1 MERPSLTHPLIV
13 DSVETPGGGRIGLTF
28 CPGKKQA
35 RAASG
40 SWNRD
45 LDADLDAIR
54 AWGAEVLVSLIEP
67 AEYQRLGV
75 EDLPEKARARM
86 AHLALPVPDYGLPG
100 PEWEA
105 AWEAAGPGLRS
116 ILLRG
121 GRICLHCMGGLGRSG
136 TIAARLLVELGVP
149 PEDAIRSV
157 RAARPGAVETR
168 EQEEYVQTV
177 RPLEGS
183 IASED

>member
-1 MERPSLTHPLIV
+1 MERTSLTNPLVV
-13 DSVETPGGGRIGLTF
+13 DSVETPGGGRIGMTF

-54 AWGAEVLVSLIEP
+54 DWGAEILVSLIEP
-67 AEYQRLGV
+67 AEYSRLGV
-75 EDLPEKARARM
+75 EDLPVKARTRM

-100 PEWEA
+100 PEWEES
-105 AWEAAGPGLRS
+105 WKTEGPRLRS
-116 ILLRG
+116 ILRRG

-149 PEDAIRSV
+149 PREAIRSV

-168 EQEEYVQTV
+168 EQEEYVGAV
-177 RPLEGS
+177 RPPP
-183 IASED
+183 

>member
-1 MERPSLTHPLIV
+1 MERTSLTHTLVV
-13 DSVETPGGGRIGLTF
+13 DSVETPGGGRIGMTI
-28 CPGKKQA
+28 CPGKKPA

-54 AWGAEVLVSLIEP
+54 DWGAEVLLSLIEP
-67 AEYQRLGV
+67 AEYSLLGV
-75 EDLPEKARARM
+75 ENLPEKARARM

-105 AWEAAGPGLRS
+105 ARETEGPRLRS

-121 GRICLHCMGGLGRSG
+121 GKICLHCMGGLGRSG

-149 PEDAIRSV
+149 PEDTIRSV

-168 EQEEYVQTV
+168 EQEEYVRAA
-177 RPLEGS
+177 RPGTEN
-183 IASED
+183 A